1 MSLCQ
6 LANNAL
12 KNLGRGGTQSS
23 THSWKDTELSAEE
36 AILYA
41 RWGIPEKSETG
52 GEIRELLLGLGVAF
66 FATGFLLGFKMY
78 IFLTLEF
85 FIYLLIFSNYIE

>member
-41 RWGIPEKSETG
+41 RWGIPEK
-52 GEIRELLLGLGVAF
+52 
-66 FATGFLLGFKMY
+66 TGFLLGFKMY